1 MATLGWQMKNRSA
14 HLMSSVMALLLIT
27 VFAEDA
33 GAQETCTVESP
44 CPADSGSCY
53 APTDINCGPPR
64 CVEMALACTED
75 SDCGLGQVCG
85 DVALEVSHFTGYPGQ
100 CTARACAENDDCP
113 TDFECMGGLCE
124 RASCESNS
132 DCDGVCVNHA
142 CHEEPGYCT
151 NPHPSPPPEPSDSEI
166 PIVIE
171 D

>member
-1 MATLGWQMKNRSA
+1 VILE
-14 HLMSSVMALLLIT
+14 IT
-27 VFAEDA
+27 VPDDH
-33 GAQETCTVESP
+33 VEGWIQWVR
-44 CPADSGSCY
+44 DS
-53 APTDINCGPPR
+53 
-64 CVEMALACTED
+64 L
-75 SDCGLGQVCG
+75 
-85 DVALEVSHFTGYPGQ
+85 
-100 CTARACAENDDCP
+100 RACAENDDCP